1 MKCSVRSHIIT
12 NQTNAEDAARFKDFS
27 WFVYKCDKNLVNTS
41 YCIIF
46 SILQMKVLK
55 FIKELKPACYYT
67 HTHTHIYI
75 YIYIYILPHQEIKYL
90 YFLPYSV
97 FLCSVRLRQKN
108 IDYLFMQHSP
118 ICLPNGSRLL
128 CAVVSEFSC
137 AT

>member
-1 MKCSVRSHIIT
+1 MKCSVRSHIIM
-12 NQTNAEDAARFKDFS
+12 NQTNAEGAARFKYLS

-55 FIKELKPACYYT
+55 FIIELKPACY
-67 HTHTHIYI
+67 HIYI
-75 YIYIYILPHQEIKYL
+75 YTAASRNRNL

-118 ICLPNGSRLL
+118 IGLSNGSRLL
-128 CAVVSEFSC
+128 SLCRSTWIFMRNVNLFQHSKE
-137 AT
+137 